1 MQTNLY
7 SCLLL
12 FKDLSNPGWESRPDA
27 LSALVLNKYTL
38 IRLFFK
44 LFMENRTFSLPL
56 TVYWIILKK
65 ICFGKNTK
73 ISLILS

>member
-1 MQTNLY
+1 VLAFY
-7 SCLLL
+7 SSRICQIRDGKAAQMRALLW
-12 FKDLSNPGWESRPDA
+12 FFFD
-27 LSALVLNKYTL
+27 KYTL
-38 IRLFFK
+38 TRPFFE

-65 ICFGKNTK
+65 IRFGKNTK